1 MAQRESVATAMRH
14 GLAMAGAHYN
24 AATSRDRTLLG
35 VDVAQRMMTGAV
47 AGMSSASSSWSGASA
62 PSSVFSNARSA
73 NNSSAR
79 APTAITATATAT
91 AAYDSDG
98 TTESASS
105 DDEDDEAEG
114 DDDGELYAV
123 DRLLAMRTRNKTV
136 QYLTRWTGGGDD
148 EWVDESGVSAG
159 CVREFFQASLA
170 SKCARAA
177 PVSKRQKHQGAAGGQ

>member
-1 MAQRESVATAMRH
+1 
-14 GLAMAGAHYN
+14 
-24 AATSRDRTLLG
+24 
-35 VDVAQRMMTGAV
+35 MMTGAV

-73 NNSSAR
+73 NNSAR
-79 APTAITATATAT
+79 APTAITATAT

-98 TTESASS
+98 TTESKSASS

-136 QYLTRWTGGGDD
+136 QYLARWTGGGDD

-170 SKCARAA
+170 SKSAHAA

>member
-1 MAQRESVATAMRH
+1 
-14 GLAMAGAHYN
+14 MAGAHYN

-73 NNSSAR
+73 NNSAR
-79 APTAITATATAT
+79 APTAITATAT

-98 TTESASS
+98 TTESKSASS

-136 QYLTRWTGGGDD
+136 QYLARWTGGGDD